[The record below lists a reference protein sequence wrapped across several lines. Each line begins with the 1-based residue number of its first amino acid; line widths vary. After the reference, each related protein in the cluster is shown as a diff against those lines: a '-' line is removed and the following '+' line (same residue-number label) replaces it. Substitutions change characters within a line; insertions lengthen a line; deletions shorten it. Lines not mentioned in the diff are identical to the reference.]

1 MLQSLQRH
9 VVDSLMKEKRMTDLS
24 IVTDLPQ
31 QATDSPKFRGPLR
44 YEMETSSSVLE
55 AGKMFSVF
63 LRITN
68 PYDVPVS
75 IGSVATELPVEF
87 FQSGRRGRRNGTLS
101 QLKRI
106 FTSTLEQHT
115 QRITARSMAV
125 PMPESSPDLGV
136 PAALDDGGHVDILQ
150 PGNSVLREFTL
161 RTRQRTLFTPSV
173 YCLHAQVAYQMEDR
187 VNHDTVKTALNIK
200 APISALAMGAIPGAI
215 AGSLLRHFKDGK
227 VTADLSPDSL
237 LSLAISTLA
246 GMLIALVL
254 VVAFARKKDA
264 QPFLSV
270 EDFYGGI
277 FIGFLAGYNS
287 YALLDAVSSTSS

>member
-1 MLQSLQRH
+1 
-9 VVDSLMKEKRMTDLS
+9 MTDLS
-24 IVTDLPQ
+24 IATNLPQ
-31 QATDSPKFRGPLR
+31 QATDPPKFRGPLR

-87 FQSGRRGRRNGTLS
+87 FESDRQGGHKGTVS
-101 QLKRI
+101 QLRRI
-106 FTSTLEQHT
+106 FTSTLERRT
-115 QRITARSMAV
+115 LRITARSMSVAA
-125 PMPESSPDLGV
+125 PEAP
-136 PAALDDGGHVDILQ
+136 PAAGTAETIGDDGEHADVLQ

-173 YCLHAQVAYQMEDR
+173 YCLHAQVAYQMEQR

-200 APISALAMGAIPGAI
+200 APISALALGAIPGAV

-227 VTADLSPDSL
+227 GAADLTPESL
-237 LSLAISTLA
+237 TSLAISTLA
-246 GMLIALVL
+246 GILIGLVL

-270 EDFYGGI
+270 EDFYGGV
-277 FIGFLAGYNS
+277 FVGFLAGYNS
-287 YALLDAVSSTSS
+287 YALLDSATATSST